1 MSLPP
6 CAQWRTYD
14 HARAAACAA
23 VSPRQESELFGASCE
38 SPRSTLPPSSLRT
51 DAAMQALRDE
61 LRLLATR
68 LEKSDQERAEA
79 REALGKLTN
88 RAQDSEG
95 EAQRAYVESALLA
108 LPCDKCADL
117 GVVITTKDSV
127 RLCAKCVRM
136 ALGEYLH

>member
-1 MSLPP
+1 
-6 CAQWRTYD
+6 
-14 HARAAACAA
+14 
-23 VSPRQESELFGASCE
+23 
-38 SPRSTLPPSSLRT
+38 
-51 DAAMQALRDE
+51 MQALRDE

-108 LPCDKCADL
+108 LPCDKCTDL